1 MKRSNRQV
9 VLPLLCLVLLAGLSS
24 GLAEEPEFDVA
35 GLIRPVLEESC
46 LDCHGPAAQ
55 LGGLRVDSREALLEG
70 GVSGPSIVP
79 EKPEESSFFVRITLP
94 ADDFQMMP
102 LGSDPLPEEVQQQIR
117 QWIERGVPWPDG
129 MVVGDPPEPE
139 ADDVAGVESPEA
151 EGEALRQL
159 TAAGAIAMRIAQN
172 TNWLRVDFSLNPA
185 AFEEAQ
191 LELLGTMP
199 NLYELNLAGT
209 SVADADLET
218 IGNAGNLR
226 RLYLQNTGIT
236 DAGLEHL
243 AELQHLRFLNLYGTS
258 VTDEGL
264 VHLKGLSA
272 LERLFLWQT
281 GVTEQGAISLREA
294 VPEVDI
300 NLGL

>member
-9 VLPLLCLVLLAGLSS
+9 VLPLLCLALLAGLSS

-35 GLIRPVLEESC
+35 GLIQPVLEESC
-46 LDCHGPAAQ
+46 LDCHGPTAQ

-79 EKPEESSFFVRITLP
+79 EEPEESSFFVRITLP
-94 ADDFQMMP
+94 ADDFRMMP

-117 QWIERGVPWPDG
+117 QWIERGAPWPDG

-151 EGEALRQL
+151 EVEALRQL